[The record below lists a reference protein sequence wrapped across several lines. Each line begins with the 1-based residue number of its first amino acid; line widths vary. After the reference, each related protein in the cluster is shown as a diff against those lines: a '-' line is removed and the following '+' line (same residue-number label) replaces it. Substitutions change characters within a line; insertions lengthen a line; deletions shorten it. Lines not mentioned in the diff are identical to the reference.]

1 MIPGRKSVSRP
12 RRAPDGRETLIG
24 LHRLFGL
31 RSGYSRKPAILVG
44 LAAAA
49 IITAAIAIPLS
60 LGGAGTT
67 SRPDFQ
73 RILDGLVS
81 GPHRLAPGATAYVSG
96 PHGTW
101 VGSAGIANVKTGE
114 AMQPDTRLRIQSLSK
129 AWLLAVT
136 LQLAQEGKLS
146 LSDTVAHWLPG
157 LLPYGS
163 KITILELETDTS
175 GLIDDNT
182 LVQDPAVYLARVKDA
197 KLRKQ
202 LEAIGA
208 RLRANP
214 NTPVNPIWLI
224 RFAAW
229 QPLLFTP
236 GLRYSHSNI
245 GWNIA
250 GLIVARAAG
259 ESLPTLYRDR
269 IFKPLGLTHTSYQPQ
284 GQITG
289 PQHAEGYQIAAN
301 GTLTNTTAW
310 TFGKGADGAIVT
322 DAADEAT
329 FLRALVDNQLHVREA
344 LLLFYG
350 STGGT
355 HASCPGTAFHGVGAG
370 AASWA
375 YAYYNASG
383 NRIAVLLLNGSLAS
397 SDGATSEPKAAAA
410 AASLYCNA

>member
-1 MIPGRKSVSRP
+1 ML
-12 RRAPDGRETLIG
+12 AG
-24 LHRLFGL
+24 L
-31 RSGYSRKPAILVG
+31 V
-44 LAAAA
+44 AAAVVA
-49 IITAAIAIPLS
+49 TAIAVALS
-60 LGGAGTT
+60 LGGGTA
-67 SRPDFQ
+67 SRPGFQ

-81 GPHRLAPGATAYVSG
+81 GPQRVAPGATAYVFG

-101 VGSAGIANVKTGE
+101 VGSAGIANVKSGE
-114 AMQPDTRLRIQSLSK
+114 AMWPDARLRIQSLSK

-182 LVQDPAVYLARVKDA
+182 LAQDPAVYLVRVKDA
-197 KLRKQ
+197 KLRAE

-214 NTPVNPIWLI
+214 NTPVDPIWLI

-269 IFKPLGLTHTSYQPQ
+269 IFRPLGLTHTAYQPQ
-284 GQITG
+284 GPTAG
-289 PQHAEGYQIAAN
+289 PHAEGYQIGAN
-301 GTLTNTTAW
+301 GALTDTTAW

-329 FLRALVDNQLHVREA
+329 FLRTLVDNKLHVRQA
-344 LLLFYG
+344 LLEFYG
-350 STGGT
+350 WTGGKQ
-355 HASCPGTAFHGVGAG
+355 AGCPGNAFRGVGAG

-375 YAYYNASG
+375 YVYYDASAS
-383 NRIAVLLLNGSLAS
+383 RIAVLLLNGSLAS
-397 SDGATSEPKAAAA
+397 SASKTNEPKAAAA
-410 AASLYCNA
+410 AASLYCDA

>member
-1 MIPGRKSVSRP
+1 MCGDTYRRIRRRVPGTE
-12 RRAPDGRETLIG
+12 D
-24 LHRLFGL
+24 FGL
-31 RSGYSRKPAILVG
+31 YAVP
-44 LAAAA
+44 LA
-49 IITAAIAIPLS
+49 
-60 LGGAGTT
+60 LGGGTTT

-81 GPHRLAPGATAYVSG
+81 GPSRVAPGATAYVFG

-101 VGSAGIANVKTGE
+101 VGSAGIANVKTGA
-114 AMQPDTRLRIQSLSK
+114 AMQPYARLRIQSLSK

-157 LLPYGS
+157 LLPYGGE
-163 KITILELETDTS
+163 ITILELETDTS
-175 GLIDDNT
+175 GMIDDNT
-182 LVQDPAVYLARVKDA
+182 LVQNPAVYLARVKNA
-197 KLRKQ
+197 KLRGE

-214 NTPVNPIWLI
+214 NTPVDPIWLI

-250 GLIVARAAG
+250 GMIVARAAG
-259 ESLPTLYRDR
+259 QSLPALYRDR
-269 IFKPLGLTHTSYQPQ
+269 IFTPLGLTHTAYQPQ
-284 GQITG
+284 GPIAG
-289 PQHAEGYQIAAN
+289 PHAEGYQIGAN
-301 GTLTNTTAW
+301 GALTETTAW

-322 DAADEAT
+322 DAADEAA
-329 FLRALVDNQLHVREA
+329 FLRALVDNKLHVRQD
-344 LLLFYG
+344 LLEFYG
-350 STGGT
+350 WTGGEQT
-355 HASCPGTAFHGVGAG
+355 GCPGNAFHGVGAG

-375 YAYYNASG
+375 YVYYNAAGS
-383 NRIAVLLLNGSLAS
+383 RIAVLLLNGSLAS
-397 SDGATSEPKAAAA
+397 SAGKTSEPKAATAA
-410 AASLYCNA
+410 VSLYCHA

>member
-1 MIPGRKSVSRP
+1 M
-12 RRAPDGRETLIG
+12 TFQ
-24 LHRLFGL
+24 RLFEF
-31 RSGYSRKPAILVG
+31 RSGFSRRSAILAG
-44 LAAAA
+44 LAVAAVV
-49 IITAAIAIPLS
+49 AAIAIPLS
-60 LGGAGTT
+60 LGGGTTT
-67 SRPDFQ
+67 SRPGFQ

-81 GPHRLAPGATAYVSG
+81 GPQRVAPGATAYVSG

-114 AMQPDTRLRIQSLSK
+114 AMQPDARLRIQSLSK

-163 KITILELETDTS
+163 QITILELETDTS

-182 LVQDPAVYLARVKDA
+182 LAQDPAKYLARVKSA
-197 KLRKQ
+197 TLREQ
-202 LEAIGA
+202 LEAIAA

-259 ESLPTLYRDR
+259 QSLPTLYRDR
-269 IFKPLGLTHTSYQPQ
+269 IFRPLGLTHTAYQPQ
-284 GQITG
+284 GPITG
-289 PQHAEGYQIAAN
+289 PHAEGYRIAEN
-301 GTLTNTTAW
+301 GALTDTTAW

-329 FLRALVDNQLHVREA
+329 FLRALVDNKLHVREA

-350 STGGT
+350 SSGGKQ
-355 HASCPGTAFHGVGAG
+355 AGCPGNAFRGVGAG

-375 YAYYNASG
+375 YVYYDASG
-383 NRIAVLLLNGSLAS
+383 SRIAVLLLNGSLAS
-397 SDGATSEPKAAAA
+397 SANKTSEPKAAAA
-410 AASLYCNA
+410 GASLYCHA

>member
-1 MIPGRKSVSRP
+1 MRFQ
-12 RRAPDGRETLIG
+12 
-24 LHRLFGL
+24 RLFAL
-31 RSGYSRKPAILVG
+31 RSGFSRTSSLLAG

-49 IITAAIAIPLS
+49 LVAAAIAIPLS
-60 LGGAGTT
+60 LGGGTTT
-67 SRPDFQ
+67 SRPGFQ
-73 RILDGLVS
+73 RILDSLVS
-81 GPHRLAPGATAYVSG
+81 GPQRVAPGATAYVFG

-101 VGSAGIANVKTGE
+101 IGSAGIANVKTGQK
-114 AMQPDTRLRIQSLSK
+114 MWPDARLRIQSLSK

-146 LSDTVAHWLPG
+146 LSDTVARWLPG

-182 LVQDPAVYLARVKDA
+182 MAQDPARYLARVKDA
-197 KLRKQ
+197 TLREQ
-202 LEAIGA
+202 LEAIAA

-214 NTPVNPIWLI
+214 NTPVDPIWLI
-224 RFAAW
+224 RLAAW

-250 GLIVARAAG
+250 GMIVARAAG
-259 ESLPTLYRDR
+259 QSLPTLYRDR

-284 GQITG
+284 GPIAG
-289 PQHAEGYQIAAN
+289 PHAEGYQISAN
-301 GTLTNTTAW
+301 GTLTDTTAW

-329 FLRALVDNQLHVREA
+329 FLRATVDNQLHIRQA
-344 LLLFYG
+344 FLLFYG
-350 STGGT
+350 WTGGKQ
-355 HASCPGTAFHGVGAG
+355 ARCPGHAFQGVGAG

-375 YAYYNASG
+375 YAYYNAPAS
-383 NRIAVLLLNGSLAS
+383 RIAVLLLNGRLAS
-397 SDGATSEPKAAAA
+397 SAGKTTEPKAAAA